1 MLTALSQLMLGE
13 IYYCSQTKR
22 LLSPSAAGH
31 KLPDKYRQLL
41 WCMRQGYAAK
51 DMAMATALKVST
63 VNGYVKHIYALIGS
77 RSMIALESFMKTEGM
92 L

>member
-1 MLTALSQLMLGE
+1 
-13 IYYCSQTKR
+13 
-22 LLSPSAAGH
+22 
-31 KLPDKYRQLL
+31 
-41 WCMRQGYAAK
+41 MRQGYAAK